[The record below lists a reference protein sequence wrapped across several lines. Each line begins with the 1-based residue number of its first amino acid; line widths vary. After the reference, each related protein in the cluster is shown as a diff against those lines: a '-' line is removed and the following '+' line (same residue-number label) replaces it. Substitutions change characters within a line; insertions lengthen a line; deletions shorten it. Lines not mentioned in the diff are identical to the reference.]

1 MLHRGAAL
9 CAVLA
14 VLCALLPPLPAAG
27 EVLYDTEG
35 GEPLAALL
43 AEGDEAWAAV
53 QIDAPG
59 RLLLKK
65 GEQKDVA
72 YTAQLPDTVDAPV
85 EEGQVL
91 GTWQIAVGGEVRGE
105 YPIRAA
111 AAVPARTFGWAYRT
125 LVAALIG

>member
-1 MLHRGAAL
+1 MLDYAFASYVSVAPPPEAL
-9 CAVLA
+9 S
-14 VLCALLPPLPAAG
+14 P
-27 EVLYDTEG
+27 
-35 GEPLAALL
+35 EPVRVRLGQQ
-43 AEGDEAWAAV
+43 ERAAV

-91 GTWQIAVGGEVRGE
+91 GTWQIAVGGEVCGE